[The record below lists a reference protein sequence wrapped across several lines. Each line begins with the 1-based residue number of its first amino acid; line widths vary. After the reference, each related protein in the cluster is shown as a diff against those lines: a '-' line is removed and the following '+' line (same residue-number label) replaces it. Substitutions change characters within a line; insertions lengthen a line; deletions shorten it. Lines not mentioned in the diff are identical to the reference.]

1 MILTLHMHLFCTY
14 KEAVKVKSSTV
25 VKELFLEKLWVN
37 GLWRREMGKNRVKS
51 QNCLLRGKKSH
62 NFDWICG
69 DNPSASIGSITVSA
83 YR

>member
-1 MILTLHMHLFCTY
+1 
-14 KEAVKVKSSTV
+14 
-25 VKELFLEKLWVN
+25 
-37 GLWRREMGKNRVKS
+37 MGKNRVK
-51 QNCLLRGKKSH
+51 RIAFWGEKKSH

>member
-14 KEAVKVKSSTV
+14 KEAVKVKSSTG

-37 GLWRREMGKNRVKS
+37 GLWRREMGKNRVK
-51 QNCLLRGKKSH
+51 RIAFWGEKKSH